1 MGKYSKNDIRFSSLW
16 NSVWKARN
24 VYMLIIPG
32 LIWYLFFAYMPM
44 YGLTLAFRTY
54 KANLGI
60 FRSPWIGFE
69 NFVYVFRDPR
79 FFESIKTTLII
90 NFGRLI
96 FSFPFP
102 ILLALAINEVRVG
115 RIKKVMHTI
124 FTFPHFLSWVLVS
137 GIMINFLSLDGFV
150 NSIVKFLGEEP
161 INFLGNQKLFLPF
174 VFITA
179 TWKSAGW
186 NSIIYLSAI
195 TGIDT
200 EQYQA
205 AEIDGASRLQRILY
219 ITLPNIMSTIAVMF
233 ILAVGRLMT
242 EGFDQ
247 IFNMSNA
254 AVRSVSETLD
264 MYIYNISFRGA
275 VDFSFSTAV
284 SLFKSVINLLL
295 LLLANRVLIWI
306 SGNGLFGSKEDLK

>member
-1 MGKYSKNDIRFSSLW
+1 MRGNSRFSLSLK
-16 NSVWKARN
+16 NVWKARN

-32 LIWYLFFAYMPM
+32 LAWYFFFAYMPM

-54 KANLGI
+54 KASLGI
-60 FRSPWIGFE
+60 FRSPWIGFD

-79 FFESIKTTLII
+79 FFQSIKTTLII
-90 NFGRLI
+90 NFGRLL
-96 FSFPFP
+96 FTFPFP
-102 ILLALAINEVRVG
+102 IILALALNEVRVG
-115 RIKKVMHTI
+115 RLKKIMHTI

-150 NSIVKFLGEEP
+150 NSIIKTLGGNPISFLAD
-161 INFLGNQKLFLPF
+161 QKLFRPF
-174 VFITA
+174 VFLTA
-179 TWKSAGW
+179 AWKTSGW
-186 NSIIYLSAI
+186 NSIIYLAAI

-205 AEIDGASRLQRILY
+205 AEIDGASRIQRILH
-219 ITLPNIMSTIAVMF
+219 ITLPNIMGTIAVML

-247 IFNMSNA
+247 VFNLSNA
-254 AVRSVSETLD
+254 AVRSVAETLD
-264 MYIYNISFRGA
+264 IYIYNITFRSA
-275 VDFSFSTAV
+275 VDFSFSAAV

-295 LLLANRVLIWI
+295 LLTADRLLIWT